1 MRKNNP
7 QNHTEKFHFQSETL
21 IDEAKLAASLDT
33 ATYIVFDIESTGGNP
48 EKNGI
53 TEISALKYFQ
63 GKVQDTF
70 YSLVNPRVPIP
81 PIVQRMTGI
90 TNQMVRKAP
99 YIEKIYASFLDFIG
113 NDILISHN
121 TVGDLIFLTYFARK
135 TCHHKLSN
143 FFLCTHLLA
152 EKTIRSSTN
161 YSLTGLGAHLNL
173 EVPGKSHRAEAD
185 AQLTLLLFQE
195 IKKRLEDRGI
205 LTVRD
210 AIRFQGHLES
220 AIRLGLA
227 LDAPSFNRAPENCGV
242 FSLLDIDNRSLFASS
257 SINLRRD
264 LMSLRQFDGV
274 PRRLLRLVLQS
285 YSYHVHNIPNIFAAM
300 LKEAEL
306 QSDTPGAFEAAR
318 WHGRSV
324 SLLYF
329 LQETEEEGG
338 GFTIGVG
345 EFPFSSAHVRYAFGP
360 IKDFKET
367 QEKCKALANLLSG
380 VWEKKTLKFSP
391 EKNRLIGAICEK
403 TLTHQLTALRK
414 ERFKLRNLFSISK
427 QQKISAKI
435 RTLKAL
441 SQLDILQDFTLL
453 SSLKGVLSVPH
464 EKGKREL
471 YPIYES
477 YPLKP
482 IVVSKEED
490 NDKIRE
496 EFFAKSVRKLHPKQ
510 NLSELDVLKVNAVLW
525 VVTVGTKKKQF
536 DCYFYPSEK
545 N

>member
-21 IDEAKLAASLDT
+21 IDEAKLTASLDK

-48 EKNGI
+48 ERNGI
-53 TEISALKYFQ
+53 TEISALKYYQ

-90 TNQMVRKAP
+90 TNQTVRNAP
-99 YIEKIYASFLDFIG
+99 YIEKIYSSFLDFIG

-135 TCHHKLSN
+135 TCHHKLTN

-185 AQLTLLLFQE
+185 AQLTLLLFLE
-195 IKKRLEDRGI
+195 IRKRLEDRGI

-227 LDAPSFNRAPENCGV
+227 LDAPSFQKAPEACGV
-242 FSLLDIDNRSLFASS
+242 FSLLDNDNRPLFSS
-257 SINLRRD
+257 SSTNIRRD
-264 LMSLRQFDGV
+264 LLSLRQFDGV

-285 YSYHVHNIPNIFAAM
+285 YSYQVYSLPNIFSGM

-306 QSDTPGAFEAAR
+306 QAGTPFTFEASR

-329 LQETEEEGG
+329 LQEPEEEGG
-338 GFTIGVG
+338 GLTIGVG
-345 EFPFSSAHVRYAFGP
+345 EYPLSSARIRYAFGP

-367 QEKCKALANLLSG
+367 QEKCKILANILDG
-380 VWEKKTLKFSP
+380 VWDKKTLKFP
-391 EKNRLIGAICEK
+391 HEKNRLIEAICERK
-403 TLTHQLTALRK
+403 TTNKLTALRRA
-414 ERFKLRNLFSISK
+414 RFKLRNLFSISK
-427 QQKISAKI
+427 QSDISAKI

-453 SSLKGVLSVPH
+453 SSLNGVLSVPH

-471 YPIYES
+471 YPIHES

-482 IVVSKEED
+482 KVVNNEED
-490 NDKIRE
+490 NDEVRE
-496 EFFAKSVRKLHPKQ
+496 ELFSKSVHKLHTRQ
-510 NLSELDVLKVNAVLW
+510 TLSELDVLKVNAVLW
-525 VVTVGTKKKQF
+525 VVTIGTKKKQF
-536 DCYFYPSEK
+536 DCQFYPSEK
-545 N
+545 